1 MAGQGVRVHI
11 RRAADYTWTRQP
23 SVEEGKTMLHEET
36 GAADLADAETY
47 RASRPVMSDDFD
59 RDAETFSQFWLRGLD
74 LVGSLPEKPSRSS
87 DQQNA
92 AEAILTEGRSARVAF
107 LHRHAGDLYRRI
119 TQDHSRFMRAHPLLD
134 AACDAVPGLLP
145 DASLLELENSRL
157 QKDKDG
163 HELDQ
168 GTFLNQ
174 IIGDADAG
182 THFCHAALL
191 PTEEAVSLLPRLI
204 EEGRVDLEGASV
216 ERKGRMSIVT
226 MRNPRFLNAEDDSN
240 VDTIEVAVDLALL
253 DPGTE
258 MCILRGGR
266 VEHPKYA
273 GQRIFGTGIN
283 LTKLNHGDVSFLW
296 YVKREWGF
304 INKIYRGLARP
315 DISPNEV
322 TGETLE
328 KPWVGQL
335 DNFAIGG
342 SCQIVLVC
350 DYIVAGDNAY
360 MTLPA
365 RKEGIIP
372 GFANIRLWRFVGDR
386 LARQGIQSELRFD
399 CDSPEGRQI
408 CDEIVPRDKTDEM
421 AETVVENFLNS
432 GAVSAAAN
440 RRAFRIGQEDLDVFR
455 RYAAFY
461 CKAQCEC
468 HFSPQLISNLEKFW
482 DAQNRKP

>member
-1 MAGQGVRVHI
+1 MLQNEGELKELETAS
-11 RRAADYTWTRQP
+11 A
-23 SVEEGKTMLHEET
+23 SV
-36 GAADLADAETY
+36 DDY
-47 RASRPVMSDDFD
+47 RASRPAVSRSFEV
-59 RDAETFSQFWLRGLD
+59 DAPEFSRFWLRGLD
-74 LVGSLPEKPSRSS
+74 IVGSMPRKPERSPG
-87 DQQNA
+87 QKQA
-92 AEAILTEGRSARVAF
+92 AEAILREGRDARVAF
-107 LHRHAGDLYRRI
+107 LHCYARELYRRI
-119 TQDHSRFMRAHPLLD
+119 TDDHAKFLRAHALLD
-134 AACDAVPGLLP
+134 AACAAVPGLVP
-145 DASLLELENSRL
+145 DAALLQRENALL

-174 IIGDADAG
+174 IIGDAEAG

-191 PTEEAVSLLPRLI
+191 PTEEATSLLPKLL

-216 ERKGRMSIVT
+216 ETKGRMSIVT

-253 DPGTE
+253 DPRTE

-266 VEHPKYA
+266 VEHRKYA

-283 LTKLNHGDVSFLW
+283 LTKLYHGDVSFLW

-328 KPWVGQL
+328 KPWVAQL

-350 DYIVAGDNAY
+350 DYIVAADNAY

-408 CDEIVPRDKTDEM
+408 CDEIVPWDKTDEM

-440 RRAFRIGQEDLDVFR
+440 RRAFRIGQEDLDLFR
-455 RYAAFY
+455 RYAAYY
-461 CKAQCEC
+461 CKAQSEC

-482 DAQNRKP
+482 DAQNRKA